1 MSGRLIVYD
10 AGERDAGDFARGF
23 GADDAL
29 FSATPPVKTCVG
41 CFGCWVKTPGRCVI
55 ADRAVDIPAL
65 FARSD
70 EVVVV
75 SPLAWGGYSRN
86 VKAVLDRSIG
96 YLLPFF
102 RTVDGEMHHRMRHGN
117 AFAFAVHFY
126 GEGAPTV
133 RENARRLVEANAV
146 NLGARSVDVRF
157 HEGIAAAKEAV
168 L

>member
-10 AGERDAGDFARGF
+10 AGKQKAEDFARRF
-23 GADDAL
+23 GVDDVL
-29 FSATPPVKTCVG
+29 FPAIPMVRPCVG

-55 ADRAVDIPAL
+55 ADRAVRIPAL

-75 SPLAWGGYSRN
+75 SPLTWGGYSCN

-102 RTVDGEMHHRMRHGN
+102 RTVEGEMHHRMRHDH

-126 GEGAPTV
+126 GEGSPTV
-133 RENARRLVEANAV
+133 QDNARRLVEANAV
-146 NLGARSVDVRF
+146 NLGACSADVRF

>member
-10 AGERDAGDFARGF
+10 AGERDAGEFARGF

-41 CFGCWVKTPGRCVI
+41 CFGCWVKTPARCVI

-65 FARSD
+65 F
-70 EVVVV
+70 
-75 SPLAWGGYSRN
+75 
-86 VKAVLDRSIG
+86 
-96 YLLPFF
+96 
-102 RTVDGEMHHRMRHGN
+102 
-117 AFAFAVHFY
+117 
-126 GEGAPTV
+126 
-133 RENARRLVEANAV
+133 
-146 NLGARSVDVRF
+146 ARSVDVRF